1 MSLAEFAQEK
11 KKEPH
16 IIETPQLPPAAGTP
30 LDRPLPAPVKQAKQT
45 ALTLDDACAD
55 LTTAAIQAVID
66 KITESC
72 NKAQSDADANGMNG
86 AYASAARDNL
96 SLLTMARDKMCV
108 LRDWLHTAGII
119 DPPPFVTNTTGAYNV
134 HGYVRETVVNLH
146 YARHWA
152 TISAVYHSSVDALD
166 SFELTTQA
174 LNLIEPLGAQAGRC
188 YMSAYEPF
196 TKP

>member
-1 MSLAEFAQEK
+1 MQEMT
-11 KKEPH
+11 KETLKF
-16 IIETPQLPPAAGTP
+16 ETPLLPPTDGTP
-30 LDRPLPAPVKQAKQT
+30 LDRPLAAPVKQT
-45 ALTLDDACAD
+45 ASTRVKAIADPCAS

-66 KITESC
+66 KIVESH
-72 NKAQSDADANGMNG
+72 NKAQLDDSANGVNG

-96 SLLTMARDKMCV
+96 GFLTLARDKMLV
-108 LRDWLHTAGII
+108 LRDWLHTAEVL
-119 DPPPFVTNTTGAYNV
+119 DPPPFVTNTSGAYNV

-152 TISAVYHSSVDALD
+152 TISAVYHKSADARD

-174 LNLIEPLGAQAGRC
+174 LDLIEPLGAQAGRC
-188 YMSAYEPF
+188 YISAYEPF